1 MFVLRICVRILEAD
15 LSDVID
21 VIISNLLMIIMGKKF
36 IQLIQVFNIIIV
48 TGQIRGFFLFKTW

>member
-48 TGQIRGFFLFKTW
+48 TGQIRGFFFI